1 MVNLYIDPAT
11 TSYIIQIAAAVIV
24 ALGAFIGIFWNKLKR
39 LFKKKGSEEEEVK
52 IDDKIKA
59 KDNDEDV
66 VIKAED
72 LLDD

>member
-1 MVNLYIDPAT
+1 MINLYIDPAT

-24 ALGAFIGIFWNKLKR
+24 ALGACVGIFWNKLKR
-39 LFKKKGSEEEEVK
+39 LFKKKGNEETKV
-52 IDDKIKA
+52 DNKIKA
-59 KDNDEDV
+59 TDNDEDV

>member
-24 ALGAFIGIFWNKLKR
+24 ALGAFVGIFWNKLKR
-39 LFKKKGSEEEEVK
+39 LFKKKGSQEEVK

>member
-24 ALGAFIGIFWNKLKR
+24 ALGAFVGIFWNKLKR
-39 LFKKKGSEEEEVK
+39 LFKKKGSEEEVK

-59 KDNDEDV
+59 KDNDQDV

>member
-24 ALGAFIGIFWNKLKR
+24 ALGAFVGIFWNKLKR
-39 LFKKKGSEEEEVK
+39 LFKKKGSEEEVK